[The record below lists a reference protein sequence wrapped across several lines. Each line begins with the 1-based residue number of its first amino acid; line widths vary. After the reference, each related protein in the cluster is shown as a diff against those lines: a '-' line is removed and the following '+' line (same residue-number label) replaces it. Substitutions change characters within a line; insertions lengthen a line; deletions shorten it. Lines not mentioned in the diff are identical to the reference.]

1 MLLAFVNGC
10 LMLLNILKITTQ
22 SAWQKKKKKPSGPK
36 VNSIAVEKSCSK
48 SKIFPPDLQNHE
60 VFLLSLS
67 SAFPLVTVF
76 IAHYAPALQA
86 DFVFLRQTKP
96 ACTSELSNL
105 LIPGASL
112 CNVLQN
118 LACLPSSQHLDLY
131 SHVT

>member
-22 SAWQKKKKKPSGPK
+22 SAWQKKKKSGPN
-36 VNSIAVEKSCSK
+36 VNSNAVEKSCSK
-48 SKIFPPDLQNHE
+48 SKIFDPDLQNHE
-60 VFLLSLS
+60 VLLLSLS

-105 LIPGASL
+105 LTPGSSL
-112 CNVLQN
+112 CNVLLQN

-131 SHVT
+131 SHVI